1 MTAENSRIEDEIATD
16 INFASVKSEEMFVN
30 AAVKTLK
37 CRRLCSAF

>member
-1 MTAENSRIEDEIATD
+1 MTAENSHIEDEIATD
-16 INFASVKSEEMFVN
+16 IKFASVKSEEMFVN